1 MAKFN
6 LGGMIQGLAGNMQEQ
21 DINTLKAEYG
31 KYLFGDEQISN
42 GYKLLRDMILF
53 TDIRIIFIDKQG
65 ATGKKTSFK
74 SIYLMNI
81 VDVEMETAGA
91 GLDDSE
97 ITITYMAN
105 IKRQAH
111 AEVFLK
117 QKFEFP
123 KAFDIVP
130 LYTMLGSLGYSNRL
144 EINEKK

>member
-6 LGGMIQGLAGNMQEQ
+6 FGGMLQGLAGNMQEQ
-21 DINTLKAEYG
+21 DVQSLKNEYA
-31 KYLFGDEQISN
+31 KYLFDGEEITN
-42 GYKLLRDMILF
+42 GYKLLRDMIIF
-53 TDIRIIFIDKQG
+53 TNLRILFIDKQG

-81 VDVEMETAGA
+81 VDAEMETAGT

-97 ITITYMAN
+97 ITVTYLAN
-105 IKRQAH
+105 VKRQAH
-111 AEVFLK
+111 TEILLT

-130 LYTMLGSLGYSNRL
+130 LYTMLGSLAYSNRL